1 MGSSPAPAITDH
13 SEMSGFLFLF
23 ETAYNEGNFKNK
35 GGVTMCD
42 VVERIENRGK
52 ADIIRKVLDAKAL
65 TVEQIADILK
75 LPVEEVKKIAQM
87 VPVLN

>member
-1 MGSSPAPAITDH
+1 MNRS
-13 SEMSGFLFLF
+13 
-23 ETAYNEGNFKNK
+23 NFKNK

-52 ADIIRKVLDAKAL
+52 ADIIRKMLDAKAL

>member
-1 MGSSPAPAITDH
+1 M
-13 SEMSGFLFLF
+13 
-23 ETAYNEGNFKNK
+23 FKAD
-35 GGVTMCD
+35 GEPHEQERDVSMCD

-52 ADIIRKVLDAKAL
+52 ADIIRKMLDAKAL

>member
-1 MGSSPAPAITDH
+1 
-13 SEMSGFLFLF
+13 
-23 ETAYNEGNFKNK
+23 
-35 GGVTMCD
+35 MCD

-52 ADIIRKVLDAKAL
+52 ADIIRKMLDAKAL